1 MYAFDISSESWSDID
16 FELRDIR
23 KKDRKDPNHL
33 STSSISNI
41 PPERAFHSA
50 NIMGNYM
57 VVFGGYSH
65 RHNDVEH
72 CHDDN
77 LYFFHLGCYVWVNDQ
92 ILKHSQK
99 ASDRFAYPLGV
110 GQGLFGHSTAVRKKN
125 FLVITGGYNGAV
137 SNAAMAYTFP
147 YALAM
152 ANNSKVCTH
161 YGSQSSCSS
170 NPECGWCPT
179 DGMCYLRTSTSS
191 CSQSNLQTTACEGI
205 CSKISNCR
213 SCASQAAI
221 DHNVTTNK
229 MRQHKSDIHEYF
241 HGATMH
247 KSASNVID
255 TLHLRECSWCSSQ
268 GKCYPKHGISDFC
281 GVADYA
287 SQTPTNNQFPFTH
300 NGMQNN
306 NTKFT
311 SFGECIMEDH
321 TNGLTLTEYYHPV
334 NLEYPDNIQIV
345 NKSEILLP
353 PMDTVSYTHLTLPT
367 ILRV

>member
-1 MYAFDISSESWSDID
+1 
-16 FELRDIR
+16 
-23 KKDRKDPNHL
+23 
-33 STSSISNI
+33 
-41 PPERAFHSA
+41 
-50 NIMGNYM
+50 M

-205 CSKISNCR
+205 CSKISN
-213 SCASQAAI
+213 
-221 DHNVTTNK
+221 
-229 MRQHKSDIHEYF
+229 
-241 HGATMH
+241 
-247 KSASNVID
+247 
-255 TLHLRECSWCSSQ
+255 
-268 GKCYPKHGISDFC
+268 
-281 GVADYA
+281 
-287 SQTPTNNQFPFTH
+287 
-300 NGMQNN
+300 
-306 NTKFT
+306 
-311 SFGECIMEDH
+311 
-321 TNGLTLTEYYHPV
+321 
-334 NLEYPDNIQIV
+334 
-345 NKSEILLP
+345 
-353 PMDTVSYTHLTLPT
+353 
-367 ILRV
+367 